1 MNNLNYREAKTGDE
15 VQVLKLIQVVLS
27 EYNLNLEPQGADKD
41 VTDLNLNY
49 FNNNGWFQVVEDSG
63 KIIGSVGVYKI
74 DEDECELRKMYLYP
88 EYHEKGIGS
97 ALMRN
102 ALEKA
107 KELGYKY
114 ITLQTNSLL
123 NKALPVY
130 KKYGFVNDN
139 CVQVCSRCDIAM
151 KRELL

>member
-1 MNNLNYREAKTGDE
+1 MNNLNYREGKTGDE
-15 VQVLKLIQVVLS
+15 AQVLKLIQVVLS

-74 DEDECELRKMYLYP
+74 DDDECELRKMYLYP
-88 EYHEKGIGS
+88 EYHGQGIGS

>member
-139 CVQVCSRCDIAM
+139 SVQVCSRCDIAM

>member
-41 VTDLNLNY
+41 ATDLKLNY

-88 EYHEKGIGS
+88 EYHGQGIGS

-107 KELGYKY
+107 KELGYEY

-130 KKYGFVNDN
+130 KKYGFVNDDSID
-139 CVQVCSRCDIAM
+139 VCSRCDIAM
-151 KRELL
+151 KRELV